1 MDIKRHFKRTALA
14 AALAMP
20 FAANA
25 EIIEVSFPYIE
36 IGTGGGADVVMA
48 DGALGISGSAMDI
61 LQFAGESVDDI
72 DPDQTFTLTGTMQA
86 DNLYDGSF
94 SIGGGLLSG
103 VFTDLDVKQVTFL
116 GDTTGSAAGF
126 LQFTG
131 GSLQQGTP
139 DGGNLLINWN
149 GDAFSGAGVISTG
162 KLGVPAVP
170 VPAAVWLFGSGLLG
184 LVGIARRKAA

>member
-36 IGTGGGADVVMA
+36 IGTGGGADVAMA
-48 DGALGISGSAMDI
+48 DGALDISGSAMDI

-72 DPDQTFTLTGTMQA
+72 DPDQIFTLTGTMQA

-103 VFTDLDVKQVTFL
+103 TFTDLDVKQVTFL

-126 LQFTG
+126 LDFTG
-131 GSLQQGTP
+131 GSLQQGAI
-139 DGGNLLINWN
+139 GGNVLINWN
-149 GDAFSGAGVISTG
+149 GDAYSGAGVISTG

-184 LVGIARRKAA
+184 LVGIARRKVA

>member
-36 IGTGGGADVVMA
+36 IGTGGGADVAMA
-48 DGALGISGSAMDI
+48 DGALDISGSAMDI

-72 DPDQTFTLTGTMQA
+72 DPDQIFTLTGTMQA

-103 VFTDLDVKQVTFL
+103 TFTNLDVKQVTFL

-126 LQFTG
+126 LDFTG
-131 GSLQQGTP
+131 GSLQQGAI
-139 DGGNLLINWN
+139 GGNVLINWN
-149 GDAFSGAGVISTG
+149 GDAYSGAGVISTG

-184 LVGIARRKAA
+184 LVGIARRKVA